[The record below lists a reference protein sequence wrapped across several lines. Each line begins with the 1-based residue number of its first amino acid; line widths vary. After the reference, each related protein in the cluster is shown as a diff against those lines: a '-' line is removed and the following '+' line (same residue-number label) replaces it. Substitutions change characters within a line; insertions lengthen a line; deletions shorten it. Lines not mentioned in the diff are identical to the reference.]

1 MQRTAP
7 RQHEMEVDMPKKKH
21 LPGDIPGF
29 THRLN
34 AAKDAKG
41 VTDLDIA
48 LVCDRDRKAVVHWR
62 NGQTVP
68 DAVSVRQMCLL
79 FGVSADWLLGLDDA
93 KPDDIWNI
101 SAFS

>member
-1 MQRTAP
+1 
-7 RQHEMEVDMPKKKH
+7 MPYNNKRS
-21 LPGDIPGF
+21 PDDIPGF
-29 THRLN
+29 IWRLN

-41 VTDLDIA
+41 VSDMDIA
-48 LVCDRDRKAVVHWR
+48 LVCDRERKAVVHWR

-79 FGVSADWLLGLDDA
+79 LGVSADWLLGLDDA

>member
-1 MQRTAP
+1 
-7 RQHEMEVDMPKKKH
+7 MPYNNRRA
-21 LPGDIPGF
+21 PGDIPGF
-29 THRLN
+29 TERLN
-34 AAKDAKG
+34 AVKAAKG

-93 KPDDIWNI
+93 EPGDIWNI
-101 SAFS
+101 NAFS